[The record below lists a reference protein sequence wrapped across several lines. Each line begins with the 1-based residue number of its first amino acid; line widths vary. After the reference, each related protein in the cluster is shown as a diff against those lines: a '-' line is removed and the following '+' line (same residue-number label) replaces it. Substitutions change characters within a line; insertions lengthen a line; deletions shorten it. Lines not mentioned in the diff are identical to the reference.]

1 MMLSL
6 VQFSNF
12 IFENSIIL
20 SKVFVFLLM
29 EDLIIN
35 YLTFFSKIK
44 LFKIKQYF
52 FTEKYIL
59 KLKKKYIMSYIN
71 YYTIHK
77 TKIIQ
82 NIKFC

>member
-59 KLKKKYIMSYIN
+59 KLKKKYIISYIN
-71 YYTIHK
+71 YYTINK
-77 TKIIQ
+77 IKIIQ